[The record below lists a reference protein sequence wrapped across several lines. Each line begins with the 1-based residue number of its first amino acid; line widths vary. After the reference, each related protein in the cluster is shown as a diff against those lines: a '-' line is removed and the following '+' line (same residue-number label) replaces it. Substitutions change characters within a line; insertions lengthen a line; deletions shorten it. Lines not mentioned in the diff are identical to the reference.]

1 MKSIKNYS
9 DFLLESVQSY
19 DWEFR
24 SDRGKIIEYTFIDN
38 DGNNY
43 LVQFKNI
50 PVSIKSNLSNEFEL
64 VYFVH
69 DGENY
74 TVSKLVGSN
83 IWRTVQTVLT
93 DILNDFIERY
103 LWVKKIVINGLAKDR
118 EKSFLAQRTK
128 VYNRHLDRNPIPGF
142 RKEIFG
148 NRINLIRI

>member
-1 MKSIKNYS
+1 MKMIKKYNN
-9 DFLLESVQSY
+9 FLLENIQSY
-19 DWEFR
+19 EWEFR
-24 SDRGKIIEYTFIDN
+24 SDREKVIDYTFIDN
-38 DGNNY
+38 EGNNY
-43 LVQFKNI
+43 LVQFKNLQLRPGI
-50 PVSIKSNLSNEFEL
+50 LSNEFEL

-83 IWRTVQTVLT
+83 IWRTVKTVLT
-93 DILNDFIERY
+93 DILNDFLKRY

-148 NRINLIRI
+148 NRINLTRI